1 MHHDNH
7 YSFKAPATK
16 PSNRVCRDVVI
27 EELVLLERLVNGIT
41 CYLRRHYP
49 LLTRNIALN
58 TKHKQNNNYSASNGY
73 GD

>member
-1 MHHDNH
+1 MHHDNY
-7 YSFKAPATK
+7 YSFK
-16 PSNRVCRDVVI
+16 PSRHEAQQSVCRDVVI

-49 LLTRNIALN
+49 LLTRNIALH
-58 TKHKQNNNYSASNGY
+58 TKNRKDNNDDASNGY